1 MPRKGEGLLKAMA
14 VVGGYISWRIR
25 QMVLPFVRVYGQ
37 WVEERIIPLVSNLT
51 AMADAVEQEADDK
64 LMSQPVGED
73 YYGDGSEE
81 AERAYF

>member
-1 MPRKGEGLLKAMA
+1 
-14 VVGGYISWRIR
+14 
-25 QMVLPFVRVYGQ
+25 MVLPFVRVYGQ